1 LTSDEEVVVVDNT
14 VEGETTERG
23 NILLNS
29 ICFSCSIVGNTSNC
43 TSADTVDLFVDFST
57 GVVTLLT
64 CACDCPLDGSWMPG
78 TDTSNLA
85 KTSVSLSSEFLGT
98 ESLDDTLSSLTLGDT
113 DGINALVAFENF
125 TNGDF
130 LFELAPSPVNFLC
143 NSSTVNL
150 DFQDLSLVLS

>member
-1 LTSDEEVVVVDNT
+1 MIDLSVVGEATHGGDVLLNGIVSAGGVVLDTSLSSSTNAVNLVVDL
-14 VEGETTERG
+14 G
-23 NILLNS
+23 S
-29 ICFSCSIVGNTSNC
+29 
-43 TSADTVDLFVDFST
+43 
-57 GVVTLLT
+57 GVVAALT
-64 CACDCPLDGSWMPG
+64 GASHSPLDGSWMPG

-85 KTSVSLSSEFLGT
+85 KTSVSLSSEFFGT

-130 LFELAPSPVNFLC
+130 LFELAPGPVNFLC